1 MPVFS
6 PASRFTE
13 FVYRYIRLIHSFKLG
28 FALLIA
34 TLLNWLWPLP
44 HFLWTLVTIV
54 IIMMH
59 LPQVGRTM
67 EKSLQR
73 AIGTVFGAVYG
84 VLLIACFTDDR
95 IIMALMIIAVM
106 VLCYLAAGRFSYAY
120 LVAGFTM
127 IIVIGDSSHDTS
139 EAVWRTLNILLG
151 CAISIVISLLV
162 LPIKAKLDW
171 RHQLSHSLHL
181 MTKILARQLALDI
194 VNEHECS
201 AELSKINQC
210 ILAQRNLFFSLGW
223 ESLTLRPQLPLL
235 AKLADK
241 QNRMVTLLALLSQS
255 RLDGDGAVLYENLAP
270 KVNHVAIGIIA
281 QLHELNQYINGQV
294 GELKLC
300 PADLVDD
307 IHQLMAA
314 QILDAER
321 IDSESYGYYWSIYQ
335 ITNIIESM
343 HTQIVAID
351 ASYRQLD

>member
-13 FVYRYIRLIHSFKLG
+13 FVYRYTRLIHSLKLG
-28 FALLIA
+28 LALLIA

-73 AIGTVFGAVYG
+73 AIGTVCGAVYG

-127 IIVIGDSSHDTS
+127 IIVIGDSNHDTS

-151 CAISIVISLLV
+151 CAIAVAISLLV

-181 MTKILARQLALDI
+181 MVKILARQLALDI
-194 VNEHECS
+194 VDEHECGT
-201 AELSKINQC
+201 ELSKI
-210 ILAQRNLFFSLGW
+210 
-223 ESLTLRPQLPLL
+223 
-235 AKLADK
+235 
-241 QNRMVTLLALLSQS
+241 M
-255 RLDGDGAVLYENLAP
+255 
-270 KVNHVAIGIIA
+270 AIF
-281 QLHELNQYINGQV
+281 Q
-294 GELKLC
+294 
-300 PADLVDD
+300 
-307 IHQLMAA
+307 
-314 QILDAER
+314 
-321 IDSESYGYYWSIYQ
+321 
-335 ITNIIESM
+335 
-343 HTQIVAID
+343 
-351 ASYRQLD
+351 